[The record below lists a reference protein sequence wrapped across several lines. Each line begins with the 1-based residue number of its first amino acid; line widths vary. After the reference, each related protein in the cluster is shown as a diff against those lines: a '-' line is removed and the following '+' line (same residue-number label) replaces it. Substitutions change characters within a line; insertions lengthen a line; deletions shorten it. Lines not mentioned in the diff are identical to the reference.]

1 MGKFFGKYRARVI
14 NNKDPKKM
22 GRIKVECPKVLGKFE
37 SEWCLPCFPY
47 GADGIG
53 TIQIPREG
61 YLVWVEFE
69 EGDPDKPIWTGT
81 IWKQGLTPFEDE
93 YELTDRKR
101 IFKTESG
108 HKIVFSDVEEHEY
121 EDEEGN
127 TVSVEADEHI
137 ELTTHSGHRVRF
149 HDVEDEEYVEIETK
163 SGHKVKFNDVEGEES
178 VRLDEMNGNSF
189 TANKDGTV
197 LLDKFGNKTETK
209 DAGISIQDK
218 FGNKTEKSDSGIK
231 IQDKNGN
238 IIELN
243 DGGITIT
250 SSADVKVTDANGNSV
265 SMTGGGIT
273 VSAGA
278 DVTVSAGGSVTISG
292 SSINLN

>member
-47 GADGIG
+47 GADGVG

-61 YLVWVEFE
+61 SLVWIEFE

-93 YELTDRKR
+93 YELIDRKR

-189 TANKDGTV
+189 IANKDGTV

-209 DAGISIQDK
+209 DAGILIQDK

-238 IIELN
+238 VIELN

>member
-61 YLVWVEFE
+61 YLVWIEFE
-69 EGDPDKPIWTGT
+69 EGDPDKPIWTGA
-81 IWKQGLTPFEDE
+81 IWKQELTPFEDE
-93 YELTDRKR
+93 YEVVDRKR

-149 HDVEDEEYVEIETK
+149 HDVENEEYVEIETK
-163 SGHKVKFNDVEGEES
+163 SGHRVKFNDVSGEES
-178 VRLDEMNGNSF
+178 FRLDEMNGNSF
-189 TANKDGTV
+189 TANKYGTV

-209 DAGISIQDK
+209 DAGIL
-218 FGNKTEKSDSGIK
+218 

-250 SSADVKVTDANGNSV
+250 SSANVMVTDANGNSV
-265 SMTGGGIT
+265 SMTGGGIA

-292 SSINLN
+292 TSINLN

>member
-61 YLVWVEFE
+61 YLVWIEFE
-69 EGDPDKPIWTGT
+69 EGDPDKPIWTGA
-81 IWKQGLTPFEDE
+81 IWKQELTPFEDE
-93 YELTDRKR
+93 YEVVDRKR

-149 HDVEDEEYVEIETK
+149 HDVENEEYVEIETK
-163 SGHKVKFNDVEGEES
+163 SGHRVKFNDVSGEES
-178 VRLDEMNGNSF
+178 FRLDEMNGNSF
-189 TANKDGTV
+189 TANKYGTV

-209 DAGISIQDK
+209 DAGIL
-218 FGNKTEKSDSGIK
+218 

-250 SSADVKVTDANGNSV
+250 SSANVMVTDANGNSV

-292 SSINLN
+292 TSINLN

>member
-61 YLVWVEFE
+61 YLVWIEFE
-69 EGDPDKPIWTGT
+69 EGDPDKPIWTGA
-81 IWKQGLTPFEDE
+81 IWKQELTPFEDE
-93 YELTDRKR
+93 YEVVDRKR

-127 TVSVEADEHI
+127 TISVEADEHI

-149 HDVEDEEYVEIETK
+149 HDVENEEYVEIETK
-163 SGHKVKFNDVEGEES
+163 SGHRVKFNDVSGEES
-178 VRLDEMNGNSF
+178 FRLDEMNGNSF
-189 TANKDGTV
+189 TANKYGTV

-209 DAGISIQDK
+209 DAGIL
-218 FGNKTEKSDSGIK
+218 

-250 SSADVKVTDANGNSV
+250 SSANVMVTDANGNSV
-265 SMTGGGIT
+265 SMTGGGIA

-292 SSINLN
+292 TSINLN